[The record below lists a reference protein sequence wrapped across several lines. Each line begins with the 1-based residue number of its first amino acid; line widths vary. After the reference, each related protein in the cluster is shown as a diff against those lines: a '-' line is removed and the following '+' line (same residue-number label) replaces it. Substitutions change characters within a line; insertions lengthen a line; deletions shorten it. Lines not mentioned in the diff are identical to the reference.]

1 MTRAL
6 LLASTLL
13 LLPSVLTAQEW
24 KTDPNARRLAWGNAN
39 VVLRSDTASGVQI
52 WANTSRVMSL
62 DTPRRSF
69 AARFDPDSI
78 MGWLAYA
85 NRLLE
90 ASTKPKDEKAKL
102 QTPSLRALDGS
113 YIYLVR
119 GQKNDKWAPRISVV
133 FAASE
138 AISSW
143 SVLADKGATKDF
155 LEDLFIMTTKS
166 FYRPDIKSALYE
178 PNPAD
183 TMTCPRPLSEPR
195 LTYPANRQYNGQMG
209 DVWLTFVVRA
219 DSTIDPTSVTVL
231 ISDGVEFT
239 ASAVRAVKSVRYQPV
254 THNGKPVDALAFQ
267 RVSFLLQK

>member
-1 MTRAL
+1 MIRPL
-6 LLASTLL
+6 LSAGTLL
-13 LLPSVLTAQEW
+13 LLPAILAVQEW

-39 VVLRSDTASGVQI
+39 VVMRSDTASGLQI
-52 WANTSRVMSL
+52 WASTSRVL
-62 DTPRRSF
+62 HPDTPSRSF

-90 ASTKPKDEKAKL
+90 ASTKPTDPKAKL
-102 QTPSLRALDGS
+102 QTPSLRGLDGS
-113 YIYLVR
+113 QIYLIR
-119 GQKNDKWAPRISVV
+119 GQKDGKWAPRVSVV

-138 AISSW
+138 AISPW
-143 SVLADKGATKDF
+143 SVLANKSATRDF

-166 FYRPDIKSALYE
+166 FYRPEIKSALYE

-183 TMTCPRPLSEPR
+183 TMTCPRPLSQPR
-195 LTYPANRQYNGQMG
+195 LSYPANRQYNGQMG

-231 ISDGVEFT
+231 VSDGVEFT

-254 THNGKPVDALAFQ
+254 TRNGQPVDALAFQ
-267 RVSFLLQK
+267 RVSFLLSK